1 MSSAAKKLAARSS
14 NAQCVESSRSGQ
26 TQESSEFYPQLW
38 FLLISLIVFA
48 TYVAW
53 DLNVFARILALDKS
67 YMASLIMALVL
78 LMSVHCGW
86 HIFHTSRRLQS
97 AHRWLNNPSSHSI
110 AHSSAADTAFLQQYL
125 DDLLTEVTDDTE
137 SADSIV
143 EIHADAVRSPAEI
156 GWFFVDLAV
165 RLGLLGTIIGF
176 ILIFASLDNISIDGG
191 DDLKNLL
198 IAMSGGMGTALYT
211 TLTGLV
217 GASVLSFQYLILG
230 RQSEQLIASLLR
242 IRRRLRHDAFTAT
255 ASGATAYTVSG
266 EDAGTGTGAA

>member
-1 MSSAAKKLAARSS
+1 MKSTSEKLAARSNTVPGS
-14 NAQCVESSRSGQ
+14 KAGSTREVWN
-26 TQESSEFYPQLW
+26 SSEFYPQLW
-38 FLLISLIVFA
+38 FLLISLIVFGA
-48 TYVAW
+48 YVAW
-53 DLNVFARILALDKS
+53 DLNVFSLILALDKS

-86 HIFHTSRRLQS
+86 HIFHTSRRSQS
-97 AHRWLNNPSSHSI
+97 ARRWLHNPPSQPI
-110 AHSSAADTAFLQQYL
+110 AHASPADSAFLQQYL

-143 EIHADAVRSPAEI
+143 EIHADAARSPAEL

-217 GASVLSFQYLILG
+217 GASLLSFQYLILG
-230 RQSEQLIASLLR
+230 RQSEQLIAYLLR
-242 IRRRLRHDAFTAT
+242 IRRRLRHDAFTA
-255 ASGATAYTVSG
+255 SGA
-266 EDAGTGTGAA
+266 GAT